1 MIGDFLLFL
10 DTSIVV
16 IKSAKLEIQIYIKR
30 HPNKSKE
37 KLYYSYVH
45 NATLSDQ
52 KFPVRHSILP
62 PNPKRRQFALFSVL
76 IILLCSVVLQQLV
89 FFLILSEHR
98 RRIHTENMA
107 KVVTAVWVFAPGQFE
122 EQDEFILFLVSS
134 WCTSPSFSYHPGA
147 KLLARQVI

>member
-10 DTSIVV
+10 DTYIVV

-37 KLYYSYVH
+37 KLYNSYVH

-76 IILLCSVVLQQLV
+76 IILLCENVIYKKTTFESLLPKTEMMTRACI
-89 FFLILSEHR
+89 FFLNS
-98 RRIHTENMA
+98 
-107 KVVTAVWVFAPGQFE
+107 
-122 EQDEFILFLVSS
+122 
-134 WCTSPSFSYHPGA
+134 
-147 KLLARQVI
+147 